1 MSAGFHLSIQ
11 DSTLVG
17 AAGEYYVLA
26 RLCLRNKIAALAPSG
41 VRNADIV
48 ISTTEGDR
56 LCALQVK
63 ARRDIGTDKG
73 WHMKKKHE
81 ELFSDRL
88 FYAFV
93 DFGNSNDKNPTTYVV
108 PSTVVATTL
117 RETHQLWLDRPGKKG
132 QPHKQTELR
141 RFMPDFTRNC
151 GPGTAYGP
159 GWLEQYRE
167 RWDLL
172 D

>member
-1 MSAGFHLSIQ
+1 MSAGFNLSIQ

-48 ISTTEGDR
+48 IST
-56 LCALQVK
+56 
-63 ARRDIGTDKG
+63 
-73 WHMKKKHE
+73 
-81 ELFSDRL
+81 
-88 FYAFV
+88 AFV

-132 QPHKQTELR
+132 QPHKPTELR
-141 RFMPDFTRNC
+141 RFMPDYTRNC
-151 GPGTAYGP
+151 GTGTAYGP